1 MCVCEFDLY
10 IQDFIS
16 YKNYI
21 IKKLCTYVNMHI
33 HIVEF

>member
-21 IKKLCTYVNMHI
+21 IKKLCINMHI